1 MKVDCL
7 AKLLKQTGYDQQKS
21 KFLVDGFTNGFDLMY
36 QGPYDRQDRSKNI
49 LLRPHIGN
57 ATDLWEK
64 MIKEVDSSDLQ
75 GHWKKSHGT
84 IMSNPQL
91 D

>member
-1 MKVDCL
+1 M
-7 AKLLKQTGYDQQKS
+7 
-21 KFLVDGFTNGFDLMY
+21 DGFTNGFDLMY

-49 LLRPHIGN
+49 PLKPHIGN

-64 MIKEVDSSDLQ
+64 MIKEVQLKRFAGPLEEIPWNHYVQSPIGLVP
-75 GHWKKSHGT
+75 KSNGDTRLIFHL
-84 IMSNPQL
+84 SY